1 MTNEDLNLFL
11 GNDKNKNQKQLSSM
25 VLDTQGTRYAVS
37 QIKKTQTII
46 MVYFSLAV
54 VWCKNGARIQ
64 QHVLFIL
71 FHYIDALHMTV
82 NLDSAKMKAEKIG
95 GPRTIKGNLINVTEV
110 VVQQLHLYTLVY
122 CCVYLYVY
130 PDKTFTS
137 VFQGKGKVRQHQK
150 LQQHPQYF

>member
-1 MTNEDLNLFL
+1 MTNEDFNLFL
-11 GNDKNKNQKQLSSM
+11 WNDKNKNQKQLSSM

-82 NLDSAKMKAEKIG
+82 NLDSAKMKSEKIG
-95 GPRTIKGNLINVTEV
+95 GPRAMKGNLINVTEV
-110 VVQQLHLYTLVY
+110 AVQLAPLHFGVLL
-122 CCVYLYVY
+122 CI
-130 PDKTFTS
+130 S
-137 VFQGKGKVRQHQK
+137 VC
-150 LQQHPQYF
+150 LS